1 MQVEQIP
8 DISEDTSHHELLE
21 STMRVVETLPDLAQT
36 VIRLRHMEGMEMK
49 EIADLIGSTEVA
61 VRKAL
66 SRARKM
72 LRARMVE
79 VMCEK

>member
-1 MQVEQIP
+1 
-8 DISEDTSHHELLE
+8 
-21 STMRVVETLPDLAQT
+21 
-36 VIRLRHMEGMEMK
+36 MEMK